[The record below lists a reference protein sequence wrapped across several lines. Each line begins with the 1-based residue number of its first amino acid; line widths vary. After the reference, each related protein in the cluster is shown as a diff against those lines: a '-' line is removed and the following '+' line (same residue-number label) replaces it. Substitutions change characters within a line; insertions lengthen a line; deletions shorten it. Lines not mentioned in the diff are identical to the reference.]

1 MAETDNIEV
10 LRAGCFFCH
19 VRCGVLVTKKNGRI
33 VDIKGDPDCPHNKG
47 FVCSRLD
54 KKRYLDGFVYNPNR
68 LKRPLKRAGERGGGK
83 WEEITWD
90 QAFDEIAAKLSELRD
105 EYGAE
110 TLAFTEGTARTW
122 SWLHYKF
129 TNLFGSPTRAATAPF
144 ATAPTCGLSLAP
156 MVASAPTNQTGSGP
170 ISWFCGA
177 ATPSHPNPC
186 CGIGLKPT

>member
-90 QAFDEIAAKLSELRD
+90 QAFDGDRREALRPP
-105 EYGAE
+105 
-110 TLAFTEGTARTW
+110 RQIW
-122 SWLHYKF
+122 
-129 TNLFGSPTRAATAPF
+129 R
-144 ATAPTCGLSLAP
+144 
-156 MVASAPTNQTGSGP
+156 
-170 ISWFCGA
+170 
-177 ATPSHPNPC
+177 
-186 CGIGLKPT
+186 